1 MLEQTSRKDKEEN
14 RRQGSLNIDKRSEK
28 LKMINDTMYKNNKT

>member
-28 LKMINDTMYKNNKT
+28 LKIINDTMNKNNKT